1 MSDLIA
7 RLLELTRSA
16 AQQLESVSQEEI
28 LELISVRDEALSYL
42 EQRWEGFTP
51 EEREVLRNA
60 IREVTAYDTAI
71 DRKLNDW
78 RSEASLEMQKIGLIR
93 KQRSAYQ
100 GYGPMDG
107 LFFDEKK

>member
-1 MSDLIA
+1 MSDPIA
-7 RLLELTRSA
+7 KLLDLTRNV

-28 LELISVRDEALSYL
+28 LELINVRDEALSYL
-42 EQRWEGFTP
+42 EQRWAGFTMG
-51 EEREVLRNA
+51 EREALRNV
-60 IREVTAYDTAI
+60 IREVTAFDAAI
-71 DRKLNDW
+71 DRKMNDW